1 MDKNEFTEN
10 EKKIVEALE
19 KGTALSLGELQRQS
33 GMSRQAVINA
43 VKRLK
48 ANGIVKRQW
57 SQNGAYYFLAKMTYG
72 AVSDW

>member
-33 GMSRQAVINA
+33 GMSMQAVINGCQKA
-43 VKRLK
+43 K
-48 ANGIVKRQW
+48 ANGIVNDRVHKW
-57 SQNGAYYFLAKMTYG
+57 SLLFSCKDDIW